1 MDENKIIDL
10 ALQLR
15 NNRDTQYNLEL
26 EIEKLEDS
34 LGNYQA
40 MLLEYK
46 QAEKE
51 LKESFTKS
59 LTIKE

>member
-51 LKESFTKS
+51 LKESFSKS
-59 LTIKE
+59 LTGKE